1 MSLEPRRGC
10 QASFWFNTCCV
21 SLCHC
26 FFFSFQSVCVDL
38 SPCALCGI
46 LPVLRLILV
55 VLISLYLSHNHFASL
70 HQLLSCLFE
79 GHLID

>member
-1 MSLEPRRGC
+1 MSLVVVVRRHSG
-10 QASFWFNTCCV
+10 STLV
-21 SLCHC
+21 VCHC
-26 FFFSFQSVCVDL
+26 VIAFFLVFSRFVCVDL